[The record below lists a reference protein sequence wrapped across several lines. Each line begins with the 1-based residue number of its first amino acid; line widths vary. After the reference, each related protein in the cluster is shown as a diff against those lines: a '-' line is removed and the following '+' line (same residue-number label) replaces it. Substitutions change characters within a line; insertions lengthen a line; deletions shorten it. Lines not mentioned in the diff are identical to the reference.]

1 MSSEVGHLGAQK
13 KDQFEEPRGL
23 GKVSFPASIGHCVGN
38 MAQRVV
44 PEPLHAYLLIG
55 NQRWGPGIC
64 IINSPENSHTHGVL
78 RTLFCQAAWDSCKH
92 SQGN

>member
-1 MSSEVGHLGAQK
+1 MSSEVGQLGAQK

-38 MAQRVV
+38 MAQSAV
-44 PEPLHAYLLIG
+44 PEPLPAYVLIG

-64 IINSPENSHTHGVL
+64 IINSPENGVL
-78 RTLFCQAAWDSCKH
+78 RTLFYQGAWDSCKH